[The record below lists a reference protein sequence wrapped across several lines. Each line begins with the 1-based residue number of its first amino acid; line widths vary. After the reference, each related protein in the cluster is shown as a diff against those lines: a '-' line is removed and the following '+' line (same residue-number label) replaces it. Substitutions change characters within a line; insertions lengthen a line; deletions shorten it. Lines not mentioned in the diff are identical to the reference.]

1 MVKFSHPYIIPGKTI
16 ALIIWTFFGKVMSLL
31 YNTLSRFIIVFLP
44 KYIQGIKWWT
54 NGRLGQLLFFVSLL
68 LQITFLGSLFWPL
81 WRCEVFNY
89 THVSLAY
96 ELFRDGHCS
105 RVWAFH
111 ILFVFWK
118 FSSNIS
124 CRQSVCGF
132 HEGIWQNFYEWMC
145 GHNAK
150 KLYK

>member
-31 YNTLSRFIIVFLP
+31 YNTLSRFFLS
-44 KYIQGIKWWT
+44 KYIQWIKWWT
-54 NGRLGQLLFFVSLL
+54 NGRLGQLLFLVSLL

-81 WRCEVFNY
+81 WLCVVFNY

-105 RVWAFH
+105 RVWSFH
-111 ILFVFWK
+111 FLFVFWK

-124 CRQSVCGF
+124 CIQSACGF

-150 KLYK
+150 KLYN